1 MNNLLVFIVL
11 TAAALTG
18 GLAALLLIINHT
30 AKIKLLLSFS
40 GAFLL
45 GICILHLLPEIY
57 HDNPAPL
64 HASIAVLTGFLLQ
77 LFLEYL
83 SRGIEHG
90 HIHTEGKGSYPA
102 TVIAALCLHA
112 IIEGAALSSGAAH
125 LHHPNTHLLI
135 GIALHKIPI
144 SLVLV
149 VLLLKQSVNTWRTIL
164 TLLVFAL
171 CAPAGMLIAGTTL
184 SAQLIANEQIILGV
198 ALGIMLHISTVILFE
213 STEHHKFQFKK
224 FITILVGFISAVLV
238 SLI

>member
-1 MNNLLVFIVL
+1 MNNILAIIALIV
-11 TAAALTG
+11 AALTG
-18 GLAALLLIINHT
+18 GLAALALKISHT
-30 AKIKLLLSFS
+30 TKIKLLLSFS

-57 HDNPAPL
+57 HDNPAPIN
-64 HASIAVLTGFLLQ
+64 ASIAVLTGFLLQ

-90 HIHTEGKGSYPA
+90 HIHTEGKGVYPA
-102 TVIAALCLHA
+102 TVIIALCLHA
-112 IIEGAALSSGAAH
+112 IIEGAALSPNAAH
-125 LHHPNTHLLI
+125 LPHINTHLLI

-149 VLLLKQSVNTWRTIL
+149 VLLLKQSVDIGRIIL
-164 TLLVFAL
+164 TLLIFAL

-184 SAQLIANEQIILGV
+184 SLQLIANEQIILGV